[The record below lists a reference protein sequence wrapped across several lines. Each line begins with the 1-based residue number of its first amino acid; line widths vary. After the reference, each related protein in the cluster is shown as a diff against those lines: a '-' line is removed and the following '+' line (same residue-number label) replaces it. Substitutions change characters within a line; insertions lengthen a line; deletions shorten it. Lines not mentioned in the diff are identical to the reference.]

1 MNCFHLSILP
11 VCVHMSFSVGAAG
24 TAPRC
29 ALHSDMKQIF
39 HYFQRA
45 KEMIFLK
52 NGQQNLQQCQYRP
65 TAQLGQLTGENGFE
79 FFPHRKLLMG
89 QSTRDLEKRRY
100 KTLKIWGAYACKV
113 GPSVYGWFSIKIQGH
128 SSFFQSYGDL
138 CYKVTRQWHE
148 HGTEIKS
155 ECVPYFLWHHTASF
169 LSPPF
174 SLWKT
179 FWSGTRTKSFLPDKK
194 KKLKTW
200 ETSLWAGP
208 GCFCQ
213 T

>member
-113 GPSVYGWFSIKIQGH
+113 GPEIPLETDSARSLQYFHAAPLFRTEGPWKNPLTLLFQDLTQWTRFGRRWKLNFFPKLEGRFGSFSFGLGQQGGWHK
-128 SSFFQSYGDL
+128 
-138 CYKVTRQWHE
+138 
-148 HGTEIKS
+148 
-155 ECVPYFLWHHTASF
+155 
-169 LSPPF
+169 
-174 SLWKT
+174 
-179 FWSGTRTKSFLPDKK
+179 
-194 KKLKTW
+194 
-200 ETSLWAGP
+200 
-208 GCFCQ
+208 
-213 T
+213 